1 MRRALGWKERVV
13 KGKVEDRALVH
24 LQRVGL
30 AKFEGESAT
39 TGGPPSGGG
48 VRRACGL
55 GSGGPEPHHEVLAA
69 WTLPRKSSD
78 LDFSPLHTSYP

>member
-13 KGKVEDRALVH
+13 KGKSGGSSTCRF
-24 LQRVGL
+24 RVGL
-30 AKFEGESAT
+30 AKFEGESAR

-48 VRRACGL
+48 VRRVCGL
-55 GSGGPEPHHEVLAA
+55 GSGGPYPHHEVLAA